1 MLSPLDLWQTGIN
14 THTSFEYPEIDE
26 RKEAVLVSIR
36 LK

>member
-1 MLSPLDLWQTGIN
+1 MEYTVN